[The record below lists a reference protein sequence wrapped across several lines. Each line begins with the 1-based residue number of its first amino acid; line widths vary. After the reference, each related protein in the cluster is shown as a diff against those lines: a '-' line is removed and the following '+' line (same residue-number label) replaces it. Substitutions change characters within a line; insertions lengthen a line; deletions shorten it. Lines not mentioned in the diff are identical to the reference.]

1 MPEYELMY
9 WPITGLG
16 EPIRILMTVGGIP
29 FKDTTPATMDRE
41 AFMEKKKS
49 FAPMQIPILLVD
61 GKPMDQ
67 SKSILRYLGKI
78 IEYEGKPLYPTDPME
93 AFECDNL
100 IDLVED
106 MRAPMGKTFGLPDGE
121 REAARAA
128 LIAEDGPSAK
138 FAAVIDSKVKSRIG
152 GSLTIG
158 DIYCFVVT
166 NMFRGPSFLDGFPEG
181 SLDRYENLTAYHDW
195 VAKIPPIMEYYKN
208 AEAYRVT
215 MKPFS

>member
-1 MPEYELMY
+1 MPEYELLY

-16 EPIRILMTVGGIP
+16 EPIRMLMTMGGIP
-29 FKDTTPATMDRE
+29 FKDTTPKTDETFMDRK
-41 AFMEKKKS
+41 AS

-78 IEYEGKPLYPTDPME
+78 ITYDGKPLYPSDPLE

-106 MRAPMGKTFGLPDGE
+106 MRSPLGRTFGLPE
-121 REAARAA
+121 EELLKARAA
-128 LIAEDGPSAK
+128 LVAEDGPSTK
-138 FAAVIDSKVKSRIG
+138 FAKIIDEKVKTRIG
-152 GSLTIG
+152 GTLTIG
-158 DIYCFVVT
+158 DIYCFSVT
-166 NMFRGPSFLDGFPEG
+166 NMFRAPSFLDGFPEG
-181 SLDRYENLTAYHDW
+181 AMDKYENLTAFHEW
-195 VAKIPPIMEYYKN
+195 VAKQPPILEYYKD
-208 AEAYRVT
+208 AVEYRTT